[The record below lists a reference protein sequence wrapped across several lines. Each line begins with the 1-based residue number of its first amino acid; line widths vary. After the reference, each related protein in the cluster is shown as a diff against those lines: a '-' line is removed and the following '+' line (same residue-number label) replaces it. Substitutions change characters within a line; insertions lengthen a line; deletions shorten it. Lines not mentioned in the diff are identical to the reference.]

1 VLRGTVIL
9 SSPLVLTIS
18 VSVAINVIVRLIKVI
33 CINES
38 FDFICHAIEMTNA
51 DIAKLIEPATVFW
64 LFIRLPDAFPH
75 LRPPS
80 SAMVSEIVKREIG
93 R

>member
-1 VLRGTVIL
+1 MLRGTVML

-18 VSVAINVIVRLIKVI
+18 VTVAITVIVRLIKEI
-33 CINES
+33 CTNES
-38 FDFICHAIEMTNA
+38 FDFICHAIEITNA

-64 LFIRLPDAFPH
+64 LFMRLPDAVPH

>member
-1 VLRGTVIL
+1 VRL

-18 VSVAINVIVRLIKVI
+18 VTVAINVIVRLIIVI

-38 FDFICHAIEMTNA
+38 FDFICHAIEISKA

-64 LFIRLPDAFPH
+64 LFIRFPDAFPH